1 MTVIVPAHNEGRVV
15 GRLLERLTPGN
26 GQGDLDIIVVANG
39 CTDDTAAVAAAFGHP
54 VRVLTVPV
62 PSKRAALAAGDE
74 AAMGFPRVYLD
85 ADVEIGADDIWA
97 LAEALDVP
105 GVLAAAP
112 ARELH
117 LARSAWPVRWYYD
130 IWHRLPGVQQALYGR
145 GVVAVNEAGYRRIA
159 ELPPLLADDLAASLS
174 FGPGERSIV
183 PGARVVVYAPR
194 TIGDLMRRRVRV
206 VTGVTQVERSA
217 GAPASSQ
224 RTGVRDLL
232 AIVARNPLLAPR
244 MAVFLAV
251 TVLARRRG
259 NRAAQRND
267 YTTWLRDESSR
278 A

>member
-1 MTVIVPAHNEGRVV
+1 
-15 GRLLERLTPGN
+15 
-26 GQGDLDIIVVANG
+26 
-39 CTDDTAAVAAAFGHP
+39 
-54 VRVLTVPV
+54 
-62 PSKRAALAAGDE
+62 
-74 AAMGFPRVYLD
+74 
-85 ADVEIGADDIWA
+85 
-97 LAEALDVP
+97 
-105 GVLAAAP
+105 
-112 ARELH
+112 
-117 LARSAWPVRWYYD
+117 
-130 IWHRLPGVQQALYGR
+130 VQQGLYGR

-183 PGARVVVYAPR
+183 PEARVVVYAPR

-217 GAPASSQ
+217 GAPVSQ

-232 AIVARNPLLAPR
+232 AIIARNPLLAPR
-244 MAVFLAV
+244 MAVFLTV

-278 A
+278 G